1 MKQDPGMKELSRRKI
16 TKRIPFGWVVIAFCV
31 VILVIIPFLV
41 KNPYYMNII
50 ILILLN
56 GYLSTAWGL
65 VGQTGQL
72 SFGHAAF
79 LGLAAYASTILY
91 EQFGITPYL
100 GGLVGGGI
108 AVIAGAII
116 GLPTLRLRGVY
127 FALATLAF
135 AFILKIFIMN
145 TFEIGPIWI
154 GASPGLHITLVR
166 GGNAP
171 GIFQFRGKTPYY
183 YIVLFMLIAILALN
197 FSINRNRMGYYWA
210 AIRGDPDAAESLG
223 INVAKYRMRAFL
235 LSCFLTGIGGVFY
248 AQYFLTVDP
257 RRILDIGYSI
267 EIALIGI
274 VGGWQSVLGPFLGAL
289 VLTPIGELIRA
300 RLYTI
305 PGLYL
310 VIYGVILIMFIFF
323 LPHGLNYPLMKAIK
337 WFEAKIWHP
346 DTRKHKE
353 DI

>member
-1 MKQDPGMKELSRRKI
+1 MKELSRRKI

-257 RRILDIGYSI
+257 RRILDI
-267 EIALIGI
+267 
-274 VGGWQSVLGPFLGAL
+274 Q
-289 VLTPIGELIRA
+289 
-300 RLYTI
+300 
-305 PGLYL
+305 
-310 VIYGVILIMFIFF
+310 
-323 LPHGLNYPLMKAIK
+323 
-337 WFEAKIWHP
+337 
-346 DTRKHKE
+346 
-353 DI
+353 